1 MAGNSSDEG
10 VGRREESED
19 GVKKPLV
26 SVVMPAY
33 NSAATLSAALESA
46 LSQQVSVEILL
57 MDDCSTDEIDAVL
70 ERFRKYPQIRY
81 ERNEKQMGAAK
92 SRNRAVKKAR
102 GTYVAFLDSDDY
114 WAPGKLK
121 KQIQNMEQKKCALC
135 CTARELMKPEGEL
148 TGKVIGVKEQ
158 ITYRDLLRHNSINCS
173 SVLLRTEVAREFPME
188 HEDSHEDY
196 ITWLRILKKYGIA
209 IGINE
214 PLLKYRL
221 TNSGKSGSKLKSAVM
236 TFRVYRYMGFN
247 WSRSAVCFISYALHG
262 VCKYL
267 TAGWKKIET

>member
-1 MAGNSSDEG
+1 
-10 VGRREESED
+10 
-19 GVKKPLV
+19 
-26 SVVMPAY
+26 
-33 NSAATLSAALESA
+33 
-46 LSQQVSVEILL
+46 
-57 MDDCSTDEIDAVL
+57 
-70 ERFRKYPQIRY
+70 
-81 ERNEKQMGAAK
+81 
-92 SRNRAVKKAR
+92 
-102 GTYVAFLDSDDY
+102 
-114 WAPGKLK
+114 
-121 KQIQNMEQKKCALC
+121 MEQKKCALC

-173 SVLLRTEVAREFPME
+173 SVLLRTEVAREFPMA

-236 TFRVYRYMGFN
+236 TFRVYRYMGFS
-247 WSRSAVCFISYALHG
+247 WPKSAVCFISYALHG
-262 VCKYL
+262 VWKYL